1 MNDSKTMSNLTDAM
15 LKNKFPENFKWGVAT
30 AAFQIEGA
38 GDTDGKGPSIWDRFC
53 RTPGNIADGSDG
65 LVACNHYNK
74 WREDIQLISDL
85 GVNTYRMSISWP
97 RVQPTGQGGWNAK
110 GLDFYDRVI
119 DALLEKNIEASVTFN
134 HWDLPDA
141 LQQMGGWANRETV
154 HRFVEYAQTVAR
166 RLGDRV
172 QAFTT
177 HNEPWVI
184 SHLGHE
190 TGIFAPGIK
199 HRGVAAQ
206 VSHHLLLS
214 HGLTLQA
221 LRAEEQKAQLGIV
234 LNLAPMHS
242 ATKTPEDLKQTKL
255 EDGRLLRWYM
265 DPLFKG
271 HYPADV
277 LEFLGKDA
285 PQIAPQDLANI
296 QQPLDFLGINY
307 YSRSVVS
314 ASGAWKVQDSGLPLT
329 DMQWEV
335 YPRGLTELLVRLNQ
349 DYDVP
354 DIYITENG
362 AAFKDELVQGRVH
375 DNKRIEYLQQ
385 HIAALAN
392 AMDQGV
398 PVAGYMVWSLMDN
411 FEWASGYE
419 KRFGIV
425 HIDYETQKRTLKDSA
440 LWYASF
446 LKQSRDAGVE
456 HAQTTAISA
465 PVSAALSL

>member
-1 MNDSKTMSNLTDAM
+1 MSELTDSM
-15 LKNKFPENFKWGVAT
+15 LKSKFPSDFTWGVAT
-30 AAFQIEGA
+30 AAFQIEG
-38 GDTDGKGPSIWDRFC
+38 GGQSDGKGASIWDRFC
-53 RTPGNIADGSDG
+53 EQPNAIADASNG
-65 LVACNHYNK
+65 LVACDHYNK
-74 WREDIQLISDL
+74 WRDDIEMISDL
-85 GVNTYRMSISWP
+85 GVNAYRLSISWP
-97 RVQPTGQGGWNAK
+97 RVQPSGQGAWNSK
-110 GLDFYDRVI
+110 GMDFYERII
-119 DALLEKNIEASVTFN
+119 DALLEKNIAASVTFN

-141 LQQMGGWANRETV
+141 LQQMGGWANRDSV
-154 HRFVEYAQTVAR
+154 HRFVDYAQTVAR

-172 QAFTT
+172 HSYTT

-184 SHLGHE
+184 AQLGHE

-199 HRGVAAQ
+199 HRGLAAQ

-221 LRAEEQKAQLGIV
+221 LRAEHQTAKLGIV
-234 LNLAPMHS
+234 LNLAPMHA
-242 ATKTPEDLKQTKL
+242 ATQSPEDLKQTKL

-277 LEFLGKDA
+277 LEFLGHDA
-285 PQIAPQDLANI
+285 PQIAPGDMAHI
-296 QQPLDFLGINY
+296 QQPLDFLGVNY

-314 ASGAWKVQDSGLPLT
+314 AAGTWDVQKGGLPLT

-335 YPRGLTELLVRLNQ
+335 YPQGLTELLVRLHG
-349 DYDVP
+349 DYPLPAV
-354 DIYITENG
+354 YITENG
-362 AAFKDELVQGRVH
+362 AAFKDEVINGSVH
-375 DNKRIEYLQQ
+375 DTNRIEYLQQ

-398 PVAGYMVWSLMDN
+398 PIAGYMVWSLMDN

-440 LWYASF
+440 LWYKQF
-446 LKQSRDAGVE
+446 LKQAPGPSGSQHCQANETAAV
-456 HAQTTAISA
+456 AQES
-465 PVSAALSL
+465 

>member
-1 MNDSKTMSNLTDAM
+1 
-15 LKNKFPENFKWGVAT
+15 
-30 AAFQIEGA
+30 
-38 GDTDGKGPSIWDRFC
+38 
-53 RTPGNIADGSDG
+53 
-65 LVACNHYNK
+65 
-74 WREDIQLISDL
+74 
-85 GVNTYRMSISWP
+85 
-97 RVQPTGQGGWNAK
+97 
-110 GLDFYDRVI
+110 
-119 DALLEKNIEASVTFN
+119 
-134 HWDLPDA
+134 
-141 LQQMGGWANRETV
+141 
-154 HRFVEYAQTVAR
+154 
-166 RLGDRV
+166 
-172 QAFTT
+172 
-177 HNEPWVI
+177 
-184 SHLGHE
+184 
-190 TGIFAPGIK
+190 
-199 HRGVAAQ
+199 AAQ

-242 ATKTPEDLKQTKL
+242 ATQTPEDLKQTQL

-285 PQIAPQDLANI
+285 PQVAPQDLANI

-335 YPRGLTELLVRLNQ
+335 YPQGLTELLVRLNQ

-375 DNKRIEYLQQ
+375 DNNRIEYLQQ
-385 HIAALAN
+385 HITALAN

-425 HIDYETQKRTLKDSA
+425 HIDYESQKRTLKDSA

-446 LKQSRDAGVE
+446 LKQSHGAGVD
-456 HAQTTAISA
+456 HTQSTAISA